1 MYSVATFE
9 LGKSSDEKIFDTVF
23 KELHRDGDHVQEIS
37 PNRKNINRRLGDV
50 LNSFEA
56 IGMIL
61 KGRNIVKWIGYPNY
75 DKEEEE
81 AEKKTLTDEKQKLEK
96 CIQEKMKNLETLIS
110 QYISFKRLLHMKRNL
125 VKDQQQGIVNLP
137 FIVIRTDKNTNVE
150 CSVSSDEFQY
160 IFTFDC
166 PFEILDNMEVLQK
179 MYENKE

>member
-1 MYSVATFE
+1 MLDVITPRLLEKKENCNSILRDIHFE
-9 LGKSSDEKIFDTVF
+9 KVKKICTGGRDDRRIIENLKSTNPSPHSIGLNAYTKIVLKILQEKETISTDKIFDTVF

-81 AEKKTLTDEKQKLEK
+81 AEKKTLTVD
-96 CIQEKMKNLETLIS
+96 
-110 QYISFKRLLHMKRNL
+110 
-125 VKDQQQGIVNLP
+125 
-137 FIVIRTDKNTNVE
+137 
-150 CSVSSDEFQY
+150 
-160 IFTFDC
+160 
-166 PFEILDNMEVLQK
+166 
-179 MYENKE
+179 